1 MLGEERYQVYRSRIE
16 ELSRFAELDG
26 FSVNKASER
35 DFWSFLT
42 SMPCLRRAGVILMEN
57 GNLRAVWR
65 GEDTSRLG
73 IQFLGNQS
81 VEYVIFKCRQGAKEV
96 SRAAGF
102 DTLNGLKR
110 QIQSFNLTTL
120 VYE

>member
-1 MLGEERYQVYRSRIE
+1 MLAEEQHQAYQSRIE
-16 ELSRFAELDG
+16 ELRRFAALDG

-42 SMPCLRRAGVILMEN
+42 SMPFLRRAGVILMEN

-65 GEDTSRLG
+65 SDDKSRLAL
-73 IQFLGNQS
+73 QFLGNRS
-81 VEYVIFKCRQGAKEV
+81 VEYVIFKRRRGAKEV

-102 DTLNGLKR
+102 DTLDGLKR
-110 QIQSFNLTTL
+110 QIYAFDLTTL
-120 VYE
+120 VYA